1 MAKFN
6 IDLNV
11 LNHLGLNLYTNTP
24 AVLTEIVSN
33 AWDADATEVHIEV
46 DSNKGTITIADN
58 GHGMNADDVE
68 CKFLNVGYARR
79 DDNRKQSPSGR
90 NVMGRKG
97 IGKLAMFSLA
107 NEVSIFTKSENDEVV
122 ALKVNVQDLK
132 QAIQEKRE
140 YDTETIKDTS
150 YFTKPHGTTIIL
162 AKLGREIKTTA
173 TYLKKHLAR
182 RFSILGQNFNF
193 KVFVDNEEITLEHR
207 GYASKIE
214 FLWSFGSSAKNLKK
228 NKEQYYKEL
237 PNKVN
242 YDNKEFEISGFI
254 ASVGKPSELKD
265 EENNISNNAITILAN
280 GRIFQENMLEELDN
294 AKLFTNYLVGEINAD
309 FLDDSKYQDMATS
322 SRQGLRQND
331 ERYLILKQFVAT
343 ALKTVDS
350 DWDTWRKAEGLKEI
364 ETKHPTLQAWL
375 DGLTDK
381 RDRKAAEDLLSKVNT
396 IRFSGSEE
404 IQETSR
410 KDVLKS
416 AVLAFE
422 KLKVRGN
429 LDRLQE
435 LSSFNVEVFKPILKS
450 IDDIEESYFY
460 DVTKQRLGII
470 EKFEELTSENE
481 KEKVIQEYLY
491 QHLWLLDPSWERT
504 TSETEI
510 ERTLTK
516 EIKEIEPDS
525 SGARIDIAYKTIS
538 GKYIII
544 EMKRPNVKTSFDD
557 LINQGKKYIKATNQW
572 YIKNPNQMI
581 DGKAPKIEVYFIIG
595 AKGQEKVNE
604 DIEYNNTFTGVDY
617 VGNQLRSINGRIFT
631 YNDLITQSRQVYS
644 EYLNSKKDVERIK
657 EIVDNL

>member
-33 AWDADATEVHIEV
+33 AWDADATEVYIDV
-46 DSNKGTITIADN
+46 DTENSTITIADN

-68 CKFLNVGYARR
+68 RKFLNVGYARR
-79 DDNRKQSPSGR
+79 DDNRKKSPSGR

-107 NEVSIFTKSENDEVV
+107 DEVSVFTKTENDEVV
-122 ALKVNVQDLK
+122 ALKVDVPDLK
-132 QAIQEKRE
+132 QAIKEKRQYE
-140 YDTETIKDTS
+140 TETITDTS
-150 YFTKPHGTTIIL
+150 SFTKSHGTTIIL

-182 RFSILGQNFNF
+182 RFSILGANFDF
-193 KVFVDNEEITLEHR
+193 RVFVNKEEITLEHR
-207 GYASKIE
+207 EYTSKIE
-214 FLWSFGSSAKNLKK
+214 FLWSLGDTAKHLKNNNTK
-228 NKEQYYKEL
+228 QYKEIA
-237 PNKVN
+237 NKVN
-242 YDNKEFEISGFI
+242 YDGKEFEISGFI
-254 ASVGKPSELKD
+254 ASVNKPSELKD
-265 EENNISNNAITILAN
+265 TVNDVSNNAITILAN

-294 AKLFTNYLVGEINAD
+294 AKLFTSYLVGEINAN
-309 FLDDSKYQDMATS
+309 FLDASEYQDMATS

-331 ERYLILKQFVAT
+331 ERYQILKNFVAL
-343 ALKTVDS
+343 ALKTVDA
-350 DWDTWRKAEGLKEI
+350 DWDIWRKEEGLKEI
-364 ETKHPTLQAWL
+364 EAKHPTLQAWL
-375 DGLTDK
+375 DGLTDE
-381 RDRKAAEDLLSKVNT
+381 RDKKAAEDLLGKVNT
-396 IRFSGSEE
+396 IRFSGSATE
-404 IQETSR
+404 QEYSR
-410 KDVLKS
+410 KDMLKS

-429 LDRLQE
+429 LNRLQE
-435 LSSFNVEVFKPILKS
+435 LSSFDVELFKPILKS

-470 EKFEELTSENE
+470 EKFEALTNEDE
-481 KEKVIQEYLY
+481 KEKVIQKYLY

-510 ERTLTK
+510 ERTLTN

-525 SGARIDIAYKTIS
+525 TGARIDIAYKSIS

-544 EMKRPNVKTSFDD
+544 EMKRPNVKTPFDD
-557 LINQGKKYIKATNQW
+557 LIAQGKKYIKATHQW

-581 DGKAPKIEVYFIIG
+581 DGNAPKIEVYFIIG
-595 AKGQEKVNE
+595 AKGYEKVRE
-604 DIEYNNTFTGVDY
+604 DIEYHNKFIGMDY

-644 EYLNSKKDVERIK
+644 EYLNSQKEVERIK
-657 EIVDNL
+657 ALIDNL

>member
-33 AWDADATEVHIEV
+33 AWDADATEVHIDV
-46 DSNKGTITIADN
+46 DAQNGTITIADN

-68 CKFLNVGYARR
+68 HKFLNVGYARR
-79 DDNRKQSPSGR
+79 EDDREQSPKGR

-107 NEVSIFTKSENDEVV
+107 NEVSLFTKTQNDDVV
-122 ALKVNVQDLK
+122 ALKVNVPNLK
-132 QAIQEKRE
+132 QAIKEKRE
-140 YDTETIKDTS
+140 YDTETITDTS
-150 YFTKPHGTTIIL
+150 SFTAPHGTTIIL
-162 AKLGREIKTTA
+162 DKLDREIKTTA
-173 TYLKKHLAR
+173 TYLKKHLSR
-182 RFSILGQNFNF
+182 RFSILGVAFNF
-193 KVFVDNEEITLEHR
+193 KVFINKEEITLEHR
-207 GYASKIE
+207 GYTSKIE
-214 FLWSFGSSAKNLKK
+214 FLWSFGNSAQHLNKNAKR
-228 NKEQYYKEL
+228 YKEL
-237 PNKVN
+237 ANKVS
-242 YDNKEFEISGFI
+242 YSNKEFEISGFI
-254 ASVGKPSELKD
+254 ASVSKPSELKD
-265 EENNISNNAITILAN
+265 KENDVSNNAITILAN
-280 GRIFQENMLEELDN
+280 GRIFQENILEELDN
-294 AKLFTNYLVGEINAD
+294 AKLFTSYLVGEINAN
-309 FLDDSKYQDMATS
+309 FLDDSNYQDMAIS

-331 ERYLILKQFVAT
+331 ERYLILKTFVAN
-343 ALKTVDS
+343 ALKIVDE
-350 DWDTWRKAEGLKEI
+350 DWDNWRKEEGLKEI
-364 ETKHPTLQAWL
+364 EAKHPTLQAWL
-375 DGLTDK
+375 DGLIDN
-381 RDRKAAEDLLSKVNT
+381 RDRKAAEDLLGKVNT

-404 IQETSR
+404 AQETSR
-410 KDVLKS
+410 KDILKS

-435 LSSFNVEVFKPILKS
+435 LSSFDADVFKPILKS

-470 EKFEELTSENE
+470 EKFEALTNEDE
-481 KEKVIQEYLY
+481 KEKVIQKYLY

-525 SGARIDIAYKTIS
+525 TGARIDIAYKTIS

-544 EMKRPNVKTSFDD
+544 EMKRPNVRTSFDD
-557 LINQGKKYIKATNQW
+557 LIAQGKKYIKATHQW

-595 AKGQEKVNE
+595 AKGQEKVSE
-604 DIEYNNTFTGVDY
+604 DIEYNNTFMGMDY

-644 EYLNSKKDVERIK
+644 EYLNSQKEVERIK
-657 EIVDNL
+657 NLVDNL